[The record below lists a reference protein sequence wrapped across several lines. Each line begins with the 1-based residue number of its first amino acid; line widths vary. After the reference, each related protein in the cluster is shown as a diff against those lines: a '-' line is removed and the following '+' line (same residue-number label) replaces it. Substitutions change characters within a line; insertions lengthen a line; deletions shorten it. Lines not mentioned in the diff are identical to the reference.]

1 MRFQIR
7 SPSRLHLSLIDLNGV
22 LGRIDGGFGFA
33 INYPNFVIEFNNKE
47 EETINEQNNLIFE
60 GPQEYIEQVKQII
73 AKIQAKFNVKY
84 KSLKI
89 SVKKS
94 IPAHVGLG
102 SKTQFLLSIAKGLCY
117 IKKINLTNKELASLV
132 ERGGTSGIGY
142 QIFEEGG
149 FILDLGHSFGKNGEK
164 KEFLPS
170 SASKTQPAMPFF
182 HHTMPENWN
191 ILLLIPNVKQGA
203 NNLEERNIFQDFTP
217 IPLQDVEKIS
227 HRILM
232 QIIPSIVNK
241 DLKNFAE
248 GIHFIN
254 NHGFKKIEI
263 SLQHECIS
271 KLIEDIYSEFK
282 VPVGI
287 SSFGPGVF
295 VITESDEKSKEIYD
309 FISFRLEDQVNS
321 PGGKIIQTKPNNS
334 GFSLKVF

>member
-7 SPSRLHLSLIDLNGV
+7 SPSRLHLSLIDLNGS

-33 INYPNFVIEFNNKE
+33 LDNPKFVIEFNDSDDSIVNKGE
-47 EETINEQNNLIFE
+47 KFIFNGPDEYLKHVQLIISKME
-60 GPQEYIEQVKQII
+60 S
-73 AKIQAKFNVKY
+73 KFNVNY
-84 KSLKI
+84 ENI
-89 SVKKS
+89 NITVKNL
-94 IPAHVGLG
+94 ILPHVGLG

-117 IKKINLTNKELASLV
+117 LKKINLTIREMASLV

-149 FILDLGHSFGKNGEK
+149 FILDLGHSYGKNGEK
-164 KEFLPS
+164 TTFIPS
-170 SASKTQPAMPFF
+170 SASKAQPAMPFF

-191 ILLLIPNVKQGA
+191 VLLLIPNVKQGA
-203 NNLEERNIFQDFTP
+203 NNIEERNIFQDYTP

-232 QIIPSIVNK
+232 QIVPSIINK
-241 DLKNFAE
+241 DLDNFAE
-248 GIHFIN
+248 ALWFIN
-254 NHGFKKIEI
+254 NHGFKKVEI
-263 SLQHECIS
+263 GLQHECINN
-271 KLIEDIYSEFK
+271 LLQDIYSTFK

-295 VITESDEKSKEIYD
+295 VITDSDEKSKEIYD
-309 FISFRLEDQVNS
+309 YISSRLEDPLKS

-334 GFSLKVF
+334 GFTLKVF